1 MVTFTEAQVLGWI
14 AAWLWPFVRVLGLF
28 TSAPV
33 LSMKAVPRRVRI
45 GLALLVVICAEPS
58 LPPMP
63 EVPLSSAMALMVMAQ
78 QILIGVTLGFAAR
91 VVFAA
96 IEFAGEIVG
105 LQMGLNFASFFD
117 PMQGGQATAVSRFY
131 GTTAAWLFVVMNG
144 HLLLTAAVL
153 HSFETFPVSAE
164 PLAFL
169 TQVQPQVWGAEIF
182 KLVLWVSLPVVAM
195 LALTNVVMG
204 LVARVAPQMNIFS
217 IGFPFTLGVG
227 LTGLW
232 LTLPMM
238 QAPFT
243 MAIERMLGMFGG

>member
-1 MVTFTEAQVLGWI
+1 VVSFTEAEVLAWI
-14 AAWLWPFVRVLGLF
+14 SPWLWAFFRVLGLF

-33 LSMKAVPRRVRI
+33 LSMRVVPRRVRI
-45 GLALLVVICAEPS
+45 GLALLVAVAAEPS
-58 LPPMP
+58 LPPELKAYTIASP
-63 EVPLSSAMALMVMAQ
+63 HALMLIVQ
-78 QILIGVTLGFAAR
+78 QVLIGLTVGFAAR

-105 LQMGLNFASFFD
+105 LQMGLSFASFFD
-117 PMQGGQATAVSRFY
+117 PTSGGQLNAVARFY
-131 GTTAAWLFVVMNG
+131 GTVAAWLFVVMNG

-153 HSFETFPVSAE
+153 QSFQAFPVSPE

-169 TQVQPQVWGAEIF
+169 KVVQPQTWGAELF
-182 KLVLWVSLPVVAM
+182 KLGLWVSLPVVAM
-195 LALTNVVMG
+195 LILINMVMG

-217 IGFPFTLGVG
+217 VGFPVTLGVG

-238 QAPFT
+238 QQPFT
-243 MAIERMLGMFGG
+243 MAIERMLGYFQ